1 MEREQLF
8 RWDEIEPLCI
18 LRLLARKLWLIVLAA
33 LTGMMAVS
41 IVLNSLV
48 SVHYTSGV
56 TFAVNARSSGVSS
69 YSSIN
74 STAETAAIYSELL
87 QGRMTKELIQEN
99 LGKVSCSITASQL
112 GGTNLLQVTV
122 TSDSPR
128 HALAVMQT
136 IIDHQV
142 DLSQYVSQT
151 AVLTVMNS
159 PSLTSSRVQND
170 KARTYTLLGGAGCA
184 AAMAALICILGAS
197 NGTVKNRIGAK
208 NTLDAKLLASIP
220 HEAPPF
226 NWKKPFQKKRRD
238 ELNILSPTVSFGFT
252 ESIHQ
257 IASRLEL
264 ERSRGK
270 KVFLISSVSEA
281 EGKST
286 VAANTAL
293 SLASKG
299 GKVLFIDL
307 DLRRPVQQK
316 ILGYEVPEYRE
327 FGALLEAGAAPEDI
341 LRAAVCREN
350 SSLYTLLST
359 RSYPG
364 LVEQLSSQL
373 LADVITLARKRFQ
386 YVILDT
392 PPLGYFSDSE
402 VLSDLA
408 DASLLVVRQDLVPAP
423 RINDAIDA
431 LRAGR
436 SQFLGCVLN
445 DMRHL
450 SAGSSAYGYGYG
462 SRYYGYGKYG
472 KYGNYGKYGKYSYGA
487 KETTNTE
494 Q

>member
-1 MEREQLF
+1 M
-8 RWDEIEPLCI
+8 
-18 LRLLARKLWLIVLAA
+18 
-33 LTGMMAVS
+33 
-41 IVLNSLV
+41 
-48 SVHYTSGV
+48 
-56 TFAVNARSSGVSS
+56 
-69 YSSIN
+69 
-74 STAETAAIYSELL
+74 
-87 QGRMTKELIQEN
+87 
-99 LGKVSCSITASQL
+99 
-112 GGTNLLQVTV
+112 
-122 TSDSPR
+122 
-128 HALAVMQT
+128 
-136 IIDHQV
+136 
-142 DLSQYVSQT
+142 
-151 AVLTVMNS
+151 
-159 PSLTSSRVQND
+159 
-170 KARTYTLLGGAGCA
+170 
-184 AAMAALICILGAS
+184 
-197 NGTVKNRIGAK
+197 
-208 NTLDAKLLASIP
+208 
-220 HEAPPF
+220 
-226 NWKKPFQKKRRD
+226 
-238 ELNILSPTVSFGFT
+238 
-252 ESIHQ
+252 
-257 IASRLEL
+257 
-264 ERSRGK
+264 
-270 KVFLISSVSEA
+270 
-281 EGKST
+281 
-286 VAANTAL
+286 AANTAL

-462 SRYYGYGKYG
+462 SRYYG
-472 KYGNYGKYGKYSYGA
+472 
-487 KETTNTE
+487 
-494 Q
+494 